1 MRVHNDHCWA
11 NQLYMR
17 TSTVFVVAREDLK
30 CINCLRNRCS
40 AQCGCAGDVADGLS
54 PFDVQ
59 KANATALNPQST
71 WPRKTYPGHH
81 GTVPSR
87 FGHELQPH
95 FATALKSA
103 LETLEEAFLTIT
115 TTLLVA

>member
-11 NQLYMR
+11 NQLYVR
-17 TSTVFVVAREDLK
+17 SLTVFVVAREGLE
-30 CINCLRNRCS
+30 CINCLRNHCS
-40 AQCGCAGDVADGLS
+40 AQCGCAGGVADGLS

-71 WPRKTYPGHH
+71 SPRKTYPGHH

-87 FGHELQPH
+87 FEHE
-95 FATALKSA
+95 
-103 LETLEEAFLTIT
+103 
-115 TTLLVA
+115 